1 MKRKGKRV
9 LLDMR
14 EKTFEALTQKKTQK
28 KKKKSNKRDRE
39 QSKRIDENGLD

>member
-28 KKKKSNKRDRE
+28 KKKNLIKGIESNQRE
-39 QSKRIDENGLD
+39 

>member
-14 EKTFEALTQKKTQK
+14 EKTFDSEKEK
-28 KKKKSNKRDRE
+28 KKKKKESNKRDRE
-39 QSKRIDENGLD
+39 QSKRIGEKGLN